1 MSNRDLLN
9 EFLEYKQNISM
20 CSDQTIRAYRNDLN
34 QFADFLLKNE
44 VSILESSTMDIQDY
58 LSEVGKNKN
67 ISTSSM
73 ARKLASI
80 KSLYRYLA
88 NNKIIS
94 KNISRLIKSPK
105 TPKRLPNFLTAK
117 EIKRLLDY
125 PYGDSIKDMR
135 DRLILELFYAT
146 GIRISELVRIKIND
160 IDFKDKL
167 IKIKGKGNKERFVIF
182 GDGML
187 VVLNMP
193 LPGMEEY
200 VLSFPNYYVTGILI
214 SLIIGLIFLSYFGVR
229 FAGETKKRSDAL
241 NKLQQILAKEYE
253 LESLGGQAAA
263 AAHSLGTPLATITV
277 VAKEMR
283 KEVGDNSKFTKDI
296 DLLISQTKRCSEI
309 LKKISQKQIIKDEFL
324 SAMSF
329 ENLLEEI
336 IKSFKESSEK
346 NIKLNTDKDINK
358 IDIKRNPELVYGLRN
373 FIGNAVKFSNQNIL
387 ISIISDNINLY
398 ILIEDDGPGF
408 PEDIIKAL
416 GEPYIKSR
424 SKLSKDNKGLG
435 LGTFL
440 GKTLLERQ
448 SAVISFENGSS
459 LNGAIVKIKWRINDI
474 SI

>member
-1 MSNRDLLN
+1 MDFATIFRLEENLN
-9 EFLEYKQNISM
+9 LDKKTLVFLRWIAILGQLFSVNLVFFYL
-20 CSDQTIRAYRNDLN
+20 DLN
-34 QFADFLLKNE
+34 FPVLLCHAVIIIGFFTNLYLQFGLKATQLKDLYSCSFLMYDIIQL
-44 VSILESSTMDIQDY
+44 SILLFLTGGIFNPFAILLIVPTIVSSTF
-58 LSEVGKNKN
+58 LSMG
-67 ISTSSM
+67 STIILGSSTI
-73 ARKLASI
+73 L
-80 KSLYRYLA
+80 LL
-88 NNKIIS
+88 
-94 KNISRLIKSPK
+94 
-105 TPKRLPNFLTAK
+105 FVLTFFN
-117 EIKRLLDY
+117 L
-125 PYGDSIKDMR
+125 
-135 DRLILELFYAT
+135 
-146 GIRISELVRIKIND
+146 
-160 IDFKDKL
+160 
-167 IKIKGKGNKERFVIF
+167 
-182 GDGML
+182 
-187 VVLNMP
+187 P

-214 SLIIGLIFLSYFGVR
+214 SLIIGLLFLSYFGIR

-263 AAHSLGTPLATITV
+263 AAHSLGTPLATISV

-283 KEVGDNSKFTKDI
+283 KEVGDNSKLTKDI

-309 LKKISQKQIIKDEFL
+309 LKKISQKKIINDEFL
-324 SAMSF
+324 SSMSF
-329 ENLLEEI
+329 EDLLEEI

-346 NIKLNTDKDINK
+346 NIILNSDKDTNK

-448 SAVISFENGSS
+448 SAIISFENGSS
-459 LNGAIVKIKWRINDI
+459 LNGAKVKIKWRINDI